1 MTSAEVCAP
10 GYSLRWNNHQYHI
23 LNALDALLQDEAFVD
38 VTLVCDEGRVRAH
51 RIVLSA
57 CSPYFQRI
65 LLDSPCKHPVIVLKD
80 LKEWEVQ
87 AIVDFMYKGEISVSQ
102 AQLSSLIRAAE
113 SLQIRGLAHMEKE
126 PQSVSSHELMETAA
140 TPGSP
145 SSAPPLPFSPVPFTG
160 PRGPENG
167 SLLLSSPFSPSPA
180 PHFEPS
186 PVKQSPMSEAS
197 SPINCRDH
205 HRVSPVPR
213 RKQARPRRRSGEMVA
228 RDLKKR
234 QPSRPPSPDLPEN
247 LSIKKTHSSEK
258 VNTLLNSSASPPTEH
273 CPAPSTL
280 HSPPASGAPESP
292 LTSADLPPNKAPS
305 SLPADLAASE
315 RLLDFSMGGS
325 PHTLGLPVSAPPQFT
340 WDAQLDTAGF
350 PVLPTVSS
358 MPLTPPHMFSMESAH
373 LGLFPPIDA
382 RNHLLH
388 DLPEPRHDNPL
399 MNKRKFRPK
408 GQHSAPRGGPPRSW
422 TNAELTEALQHVWNK
437 KMTTSQASRIFGI
450 PYNSLLMYVRGKYG
464 KSLKLE
470 QLKKDCEVLSGAPPP
485 PIGRD
490 SKMPPEDPL
499 ANNNPPDT
507 TDLNFNPYTNFYSD
521 LAFPI
526 PVSMIHLLPQ
536 SEKNRELAAE
546 ERANALDLV
555 TGLVDASLPK
565 KSM

>member
-1 MTSAEVCAP
+1 MSSAEVCAP

-65 LLDSPCKHPVIVLKD
+65 LLETPCKHPVIVLKD

-126 PQSVSSHELMETAA
+126 PQSLGSHEESMEAA
-140 TPGSP
+140 TPNSP
-145 SSAPPLPFSPVPFTG
+145 TFLPGPFAG
-160 PRGPENG
+160 ARGPENG
-167 SLLLSSPFSPSPA
+167 PLLLSSPFSPSPA
-180 PHFEPS
+180 PHFEP
-186 PVKQSPMSEAS
+186 PVKQSPLSEAS
-197 SPINCRDH
+197 SPPRDH

-213 RKQARPRRRSGEMVA
+213 RKQARPRRRSGEMA
-228 RDLKKR
+228 RDLKK

-247 LSIKKTHSSEK
+247 LSIKKTSSSEK
-258 VNTLLNSSASPPTEH
+258 VNALLLPATEN

-280 HSPPASGAPESP
+280 HSAPASGAPESP
-292 LTSADLPPNKAPS
+292 LTSADLPPSKAPS
-305 SLPADLAASE
+305 SLPTDLAPSE

-325 PHTLGLPVSAPPQFT
+325 PHALGLP
-340 WDAQLDTAGF
+340 DAQLDTAGF

-358 MPLTPPHMFSMESAH
+358 LPLTPPHMFSMESAH

-470 QLKKDCEVLSGAPPP
+470 QLKKDCLVGAAELVSPPAKAADEP
-485 PIGRD
+485 C
-490 SKMPPEDPL
+490 

-546 ERANALDLV
+546 HAALDLV
-555 TGLVDASLPK
+555 TQLVDAPK
-565 KSM
+565 KHSI